1 MRSRR
6 TWNMTPLLP
15 DLRSLPTGL
24 VLDGELVAFDNG
36 VPHFPH
42 LTRRLLRGD
51 HSVAVTF
58 VAFDVLHADGHDL
71 IGSRHHARRAVLE
84 SLPLKDL
91 HCTTSDT
98 FDDGHALYQ
107 GVRTGTRRH
116 RRETLR
122 RRVPARQRGWIKV
135 KNPGY
140 WRRDQ
145 DRIAPPLA

>member
-1 MRSRR
+1 
-6 TWNMTPLLP
+6 MTPLLP

-107 GVRTGTRRH
+107 AVCEQGLEGIVAKRSAGAYR
-116 RRETLR
+116 
-122 RRVPARQRGWIKV
+122 
-135 KNPGY
+135 PGSAAGS
-140 WRRDQ
+140 R
-145 DRIAPPLA
+145 